1 MSWLRALILMC
12 LAAAM
17 AGCSGLGI
25 LQNPA
30 TDTTQQVAIMAQQ
43 NARGCVYL
51 RANAAPWANVTTIIV
66 GTWGQDPPSY
76 TECWKGLPAEIR

>member
-1 MSWLRALILMC
+1 MKICIAL
-12 LAAAM
+12 LALAL

-51 RANAAPWANVTTIIV
+51 RANAAPWASVTTIIV

-76 TECWKGLPAEIR
+76 AECWRDLPAEIK